1 MIKVFTNFISGL
13 TKYVKQIFFSMMN
26 LASDPPIRLFRRTL
40 WWRLGS
46 RTRKKTRYAFQQQKD
61 IMRLCIVYLKFNQT
75 KTINGL
81 GKLFLN
87 EIIE

>member
-13 TKYVKQIFFSMMN
+13 TKYVKQTFFSMMN
-26 LASDPPIRLFRRTL
+26 LASDPPIRLFRRTV
-40 WWRLGS
+40 WWRLAV
-46 RTRKKTRYAFQQQKD
+46 REKKTRYAFQQQKD